1 MKAVT
6 VTGTIALAALFAIS
20 GAAQAPNDYLDY
32 YVVKVRPEKRAD
44 FDGVMKK
51 IAEANR
57 KNHGDQWLAFQTEY
71 GENNTVYFAS
81 SRKDFAAIDSAND
94 TFMKAMKES
103 FGPGYESM
111 LREIDACAVGTRGE
125 LHKRRWDLSF
135 NPPANAEDSTRQLGE
150 ARWLRVSSLHIRPG
164 HTLEFE
170 NLLREMKETI
180 EKNSP
185 SHTTLVSQ
193 MVAGGAG
200 GVTYYFSV
208 VQPTLGGFDSA
219 TTSIRELLGD
229 EAYKEH
235 QDQLAEMV
243 VGTDTMLARFLPEL
257 SNPPE
262 EIVNVS
268 SDFWTPKA
276 APMVMAARE
285 KKKKADR

>member
-1 MKAVT
+1 MKV
-6 VTGTIALAALFAIS
+6 VMGSVALAALFAIS
-20 GAAQAPNDYLDY
+20 GAAQATNDYLDY

-57 KNHGDQWLAFQTEY
+57 KNHGDQWLAFETEY

-81 SRKDFAAIDSAND
+81 PRKDFAAIDSAYD
-94 TFMKAMKES
+94 TFMKALKES
-103 FGPGYESM
+103 FGSNAESM
-111 LREIDACAVGTRGE
+111 LQEINNCAVSTRGE

-135 NPPANAEDSTRQLGE
+135 NPPKSPEDGTKQLGE
-150 ARWLRVSSLHIRPG
+150 ARWLRVSALHIRPG
-164 HTLEFE
+164 HTMEFE
-170 NLLREMKETI
+170 DLLREIKASV
-180 EKNSP
+180 EKGGP

-193 MVAGGAG
+193 GVAGQNGL
-200 GVTYYFSV
+200 TYYISV

-219 TTSIRELLGD
+219 TTSLRELLGD

-235 QDQLAEMV
+235 QDSLAETIM
-243 VGTDTMLARFLPEL
+243 GTETMLARFMPEL

-276 APMVMAARE
+276 APMEMAARA
-285 KKKKADR
+285 KKKKGAQ